1 MVYSLHRSEGSK
13 GPGCGIPGGTFS
25 ERDMSLLMKSAV
37 CVGIAAA
44 ITSAASA
51 NVTATYLGTGYGKF
65 QSVSYNPSTQ
75 WDQAGSGPF
84 YSVKAFDHHWQDTS
98 TGGEFIGWCI
108 QLYQGITV
116 GSSYTFNCV
125 ALELAPQAPPAPG
138 PMGVLQANLMRDV
151 FSRWIDAS
159 GTVVPEGTLAA
170 TNAKAAAF
178 AILLW
183 EISHEN
189 FTGADL
195 DTLKGQMSLSNG
207 AFRANLS
214 ADVLGW
220 YNTLY
225 ASMGAGGWQTTFVEG
240 LVNSTAQDQAR
251 IPAPG
256 ALALLGFAGLIGSR
270 RRK

>member
-1 MVYSLHRSEGSK
+1 MTSSMR
-13 GPGCGIPGGTFS
+13 F
-25 ERDMSLLMKSAV
+25 A
-37 CVGIAAA
+37 VGIGLAAA
-44 ITSAASA
+44 VSSVASA

-84 YSVKAFDHHWQDTS
+84 YSVKAFDHHWTDNSNGSQW
-98 TGGEFIGWCI
+98 IGWCI

-116 GSSYTFNCV
+116 GNVYTFNCV
-125 ALELAPQAPPAPG
+125 ALENAPQAPPAPG
-138 PMGVLQANLMRDV
+138 PMGVLQANLMRDA
-151 FSRWIDAS
+151 FSRWITNT
-159 GTVVPEGTLAA
+159 GTIAPEGTLAES
-170 TNAKAAAF
+170 NAKAAAF

-195 DTLKGQMSLSNG
+195 TTLKGQMSLSTG
-207 AFRANLS
+207 ALRANLS
-214 ADVLGW
+214 ADVANW
-220 YNTLY
+220 YNQMY
-225 ASMGAGGWQTTFVEG
+225 ASLGVGGWQTTYVEG

-256 ALALLGFAGLIGSR
+256 AMALLGFAGLIGSR

>member
-1 MVYSLHRSEGSK
+1 MTSSIK
-13 GPGCGIPGGTFS
+13 
-25 ERDMSLLMKSAV
+25 
-37 CVGIAAA
+37 CVVGAGIAAA
-44 ITSAASA
+44 IASAASA
-51 NVTATYLGTGYGKF
+51 NVTTTYLGTGYGKF

-84 YSVKAFDHHWQDTS
+84 YSVKAFDHHWQDTNGAQW
-98 TGGEFIGWCI
+98 TGWCI

-116 GSSYTFNCV
+116 GNQYTFNCV

-138 PMGVLQANLMRDV
+138 PMGVLQANLMRDL
-151 FSRWIDAS
+151 FSRWIDSS
-159 GTVVPEGTLAA
+159 GTVVPEGTLAE

-178 AILLW
+178 AIAIW
-183 EISHEN
+183 EITHEN

-195 DTLKGQMSLSNG
+195 NTIKNQMSLSNG

-214 ADVLGW
+214 ADVAVW
-220 YNTLY
+220 YNSIY
-225 ASMGAGGWQTTFVEG
+225 ASLGNGGWQTTFVEG

-256 ALALLGFAGLIGSR
+256 AFALLGLAGLVGSR

>member
-1 MVYSLHRSEGSK
+1 
-13 GPGCGIPGGTFS
+13 
-25 ERDMSLLMKSAV
+25 MSSRMKII
-37 CVGIAAA
+37 VGAGFAAA
-44 ITSAASA
+44 VASAASA
-51 NVTATYLGTGYGKF
+51 NVTTTYLGTGYGKF

-84 YSVKAFDHHWQDTS
+84 YSVKAFDHHWDDAGP
-98 TGGEFIGWCI
+98 GGEWTGWCI

-116 GSSYTFNCV
+116 GNSYTFNCV

-138 PMGVLQANLMRDV
+138 PMGALQANLMRDL
-151 FSRWIDAS
+151 FSRWIDTGT
-159 GTVVPEGTLAA
+159 GTVAVEGTAAA

-178 AILLW
+178 AIAIW
-183 EISHEN
+183 EITHEN
-189 FTGADL
+189 FTGGDL
-195 DTLKGQMSLSNG
+195 DALKTQMSLANG

-214 ADVLGW
+214 ADVAAW
-220 YNTLY
+220 YSSIY
-225 ASMGAGGWQTTFVEG
+225 ASLGTGGWQTTFVEG

-256 ALALLGFAGLIGSR
+256 AFALLGLAGLVGSR

>member
-1 MVYSLHRSEGSK
+1 MTSR
-13 GPGCGIPGGTFS
+13 
-25 ERDMSLLMKSAV
+25 MKIIVGA
-37 CVGIAAA
+37 GIAAA
-44 ITSAASA
+44 IASAASA

-84 YSVKAFDHHWQDTS
+84 YSVKAFDHHWQDTGS
-98 TGGEFIGWCI
+98 GAQFIGWCI

-116 GSSYTFNCV
+116 GNSYTFNCV

-138 PMGVLQANLMRDV
+138 PMGVLQANLMRDL
-151 FSRWIDAS
+151 FSRWIDNT
-159 GTVVPEGTLAA
+159 GTVAAEGTLAA

-178 AILLW
+178 AIAIW
-183 EISHEN
+183 EITHEN
-189 FTGADL
+189 FTGGDL
-195 DTLKGQMSLSNG
+195 DTLKTQMSLTNG

-214 ADVLGW
+214 ADVAGW
-220 YNTLY
+220 YNTIY
-225 ASMGAGGWQTTFVEG
+225 ASMGSGGWQTTFVEG

-256 ALALLGFAGLIGSR
+256 AFALLGLAGLVGSR